1 MATPYKSIT
10 TLLLSVML
18 AVSCGKEKVE
28 QRYREE
34 FIANENLGIYKGG
47 EPVLTFLKNTHQYY
61 CNPSEGILRIIDNE
75 GKRDVTVKLSGM
87 PTSSDGAD
95 GTLSGNMG
103 VDSISFSDLKV
114 LEITEKTV
122 RLWSD
127 NDKVG
132 LLLPSS
138 GFRQEE

>member
-1 MATPYKSIT
+1 MTIPYKSIT
-10 TLLLSVML
+10 SLLLTALL
-18 AVSCGKEKVE
+18 AVSCGKEKEKEE

-34 FIANENLGIYKGG
+34 FIANENLGIYKDGK
-47 EPVLTFLKNTHQYY
+47 PVLTFLKNTHQYY

-87 PTSSDGAD
+87 PTSSTGAD

-103 VDSISFSDLKV
+103 VNGFSFSDLKV
-114 LEITEKTV
+114 LEMTDRTV
-122 RLWSD
+122 WLWSD
-127 NDKVG
+127 NDRLG

-138 GFRQEE
+138 GF